1 MRILATLDGSKFGEA
16 IVPLLTRIAALPG
29 AEVTLLGVVHEPS
42 GKRQGVP
49 RKPSTGT
56 TMGGDAI
63 VVNVPQP
70 PYAERKD
77 QAIQARLAEVEDY
90 LRDIAM
96 RLPQGTP
103 VRIEAHIGNAPQR
116 IIIDRARAEHP
127 DVIVMATHG
136 NTGIARTVFGS
147 VAEDVLRSGVAPVL
161 LVHPEEVRQAR
172 TAEEA

>member
-1 MRILATLDGSKFGEA
+1 MRILATLDGSDFGEA
-16 IVPLLTRIAALPG
+16 IVPLLARIAALPD

-49 RKPSTGT
+49 RKPSSGT

-77 QAIQARLAEVEDY
+77 QAIQARIAEMEDY
-90 LRDIAM
+90 LRDVAA
-96 RLPQGTP
+96 RLPKGTH
-103 VRIEAHIGNAPQR
+103 VRVEAHLGNAPQQ
-116 IIIDRARAEHP
+116 IIANRARAERA

-136 NTGIARTVFGS
+136 NTGIVRTVFGS
-147 VAEDVLRSGVAPVL
+147 VAEDVLRAGVAPVL
-161 LVHPEEVRQAR
+161 LVHPEEVREAR
-172 TAEEA
+172 TAEDA